1 MANQDKG
8 SNWAWVTHFLA
19 IFFAIMSMGLVTYC
33 VVRIDSLDAAKVVMG
48 FASSILGVILGFY
61 FNRERLVAETKNRDY
76 YNTQYYDLLESYSEL
91 ETQHKE
97 LMNTISQL
105 ITEAKVD

>member
-76 YNTQYYDLLESYSEL
+76 YNTQYYNLLGSYSEL

-97 LMNTISQL
+97 LMSTLRQS